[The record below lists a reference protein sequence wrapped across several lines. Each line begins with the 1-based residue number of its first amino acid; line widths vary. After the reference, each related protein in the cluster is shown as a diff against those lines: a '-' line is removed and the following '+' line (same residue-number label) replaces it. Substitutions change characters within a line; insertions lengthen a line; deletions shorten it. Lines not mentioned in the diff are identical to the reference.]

1 MSKPF
6 AYIIILI
13 SVVLIVINAFKLDF
27 EQLFEEDSL
36 IGLIGIT
43 ASLCAIV
50 IMLIFLT
57 SKKIEDKVAGK

>member
-57 SKKIEDKVAGK
+57 SKKIEDKVEGK

>member
-13 SVVLIVINAFKLDF
+13 SVILIVINAFKLDF
-27 EQLFEEDSL
+27 GQLFEEDSL

-57 SKKIEDKVAGK
+57 SKKIEDKVGGK

>member
-13 SVVLIVINAFKLDF
+13 SVILIVINAFKLDF

-57 SKKIEDKVAGK
+57 SKKIEDKVEGK

>member
-13 SVVLIVINAFKLDF
+13 SVILIVINAFKLDF

-50 IMLIFLT
+50 LMLIFLT
-57 SKKIEDKVAGK
+57 SKKIEDKVGGK

>member
-57 SKKIEDKVAGK
+57 SKKIEDKVGGK

>member
-13 SVVLIVINAFKLDF
+13 SVILIVINAFKLDF

-57 SKKIEDKVAGK
+57 SKKIEDKVQGK

>member
-13 SVVLIVINAFKLDF
+13 SVILIVINAFKLDF

-57 SKKIEDKVAGK
+57 SKEIEDKVGGK

>member
-1 MSKPF
+1 MSNPF

-13 SVVLIVINAFKLDF
+13 SVILIVINAFKLDF

-57 SKKIEDKVAGK
+57 SKKIEDKVEGK

>member
-6 AYIIILI
+6 TYIIILI
-13 SVVLIVINAFKLDF
+13 SVILIVINAFKLDF

-57 SKKIEDKVAGK
+57 SKKIEDKVGGK

>member
-13 SVVLIVINAFKLDF
+13 SVVLIVINAFKIDF

>member
-1 MSKPF
+1 MSKTF

-13 SVVLIVINAFKLDF
+13 ATILIVINGLKLDF
-27 EQLFEEDSL
+27 EQLFEGDSL

-43 ASLCAIV
+43 ASLCTIV

-57 SKKIEDKVAGK
+57 SKKIEDKVSGK

>member
-13 SVVLIVINAFKLDF
+13 SVILIVINAFKLDF

-57 SKKIEDKVAGK
+57 SKKIEDKVGGK

>member
-13 SVVLIVINAFKLDF
+13 SVILIVINAFKLDF

-43 ASLCAIV
+43 ASLCAIE
-50 IMLIFLT
+50 IMLIFLN
-57 SKKIEDKVAGK
+57 SKKIEDKVGGK

>member
-6 AYIIILI
+6 AYVIILI
-13 SVVLIVINAFKLDF
+13 SVILIVINAFKLDF

-57 SKKIEDKVAGK
+57 SKKIEDKVGGK

>member
-13 SVVLIVINAFKLDF
+13 SVILIVINAFKLDF

-57 SKKIEDKVAGK
+57 SKKIEEKVGGK

>member
-13 SVVLIVINAFKLDF
+13 SVILIVINAFKLDF

-43 ASLCAIV
+43 ASLCAVV

-57 SKKIEDKVAGK
+57 SKKIEDKVGGK

>member
-13 SVVLIVINAFKLDF
+13 SVILIVINAFKLDF

-57 SKKIEDKVAGK
+57 SKKIEDKIEGK

>member
-13 SVVLIVINAFKLDF
+13 SVILIVINAFKLDF

-57 SKKIEDKVAGK
+57 SKKIEDKITGK